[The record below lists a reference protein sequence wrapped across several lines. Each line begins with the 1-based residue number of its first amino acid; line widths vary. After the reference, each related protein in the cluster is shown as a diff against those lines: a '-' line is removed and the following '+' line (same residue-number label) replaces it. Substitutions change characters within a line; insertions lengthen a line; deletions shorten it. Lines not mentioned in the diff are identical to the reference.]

1 MWLKDTTA
9 TLDQAYTW
17 ANIKE
22 CFIGH
27 YGATIADE
35 KTACVSELLNIAM
48 GHKES
53 IEAYIDRFR
62 SLVRRSEIF
71 DKLVLTNKFVSGL
84 PRELNH
90 VVNVAVSDVSSDKNL
105 CLSTIIIISKVFYN
119 KSFPLSA
126 ALSYVGK
133 SHETTNLPKGTQKV
147 QDKPTMKKNSWT
159 FHKTYGNYSTEEC
172 QGTERNDSIKT
183 AKSVNSCFKCGAK
196 PWPKDHVCRTGIPAE
211 NNVKRVMA
219 IEDIDKNMGNLRLGE
234 HRFTDSTLSKY
245 ATIPSLSSND
255 TQPTVE

>member
-1 MWLKDTTA
+1 MDDNPQPTTMIDITSPSSPGTSTSINASTTEVWLKDTTA

-27 YGATIADE
+27 YGDTIADE

-126 ALSYVGK
+126 ALSYV
-133 SHETTNLPKGTQKV
+133 
-147 QDKPTMKKNSWT
+147 
-159 FHKTYGNYSTEEC
+159 EEC

>member
-1 MWLKDTTA
+1 MSNNQETLNSPIASIAEDIVMIDSPELVWLKDTTA

-27 YGATIADE
+27 YGDTIADE

-126 ALSYVGK
+126 ALSYV
-133 SHETTNLPKGTQKV
+133 
-147 QDKPTMKKNSWT
+147 
-159 FHKTYGNYSTEEC
+159 EEC